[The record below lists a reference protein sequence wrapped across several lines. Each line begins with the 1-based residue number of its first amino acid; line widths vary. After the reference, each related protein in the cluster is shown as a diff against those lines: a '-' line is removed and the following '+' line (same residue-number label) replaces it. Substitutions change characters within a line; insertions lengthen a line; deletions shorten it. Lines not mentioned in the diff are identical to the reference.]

1 MTMSIALPA
10 ATPTFHANQAPSPLD
25 ARRRTVGEARLHVLP
40 SPPGTSEVGVPM
52 TVHASDPVTR
62 AGLASQLREHSDL
75 LVLDD
80 ASDARIQVALVAV
93 DDVDTAAVA
102 IVRQFAAR
110 GVRVV
115 IVATR
120 LDNAGLMAA
129 VEAGIAGL
137 LRRAEA
143 VTATLAAAVTAA
155 ATGNGTIPPDLLGK
169 LLDQMGWLQR
179 QVLAPRGLS
188 MNGLAERELS
198 VLRLVA
204 DGYDTQEIAKALSY
218 SERTVKNVIHDIT
231 VRLNLRNRSHAVA
244 HAIRHGLI

>member
-1 MTMSIALPA
+1 MANRSPSGH
-10 ATPTFHANQAPSPLD
+10 FHAAQAS
-25 ARRRTVGEARLHVLP
+25 
-40 SPPGTSEVGVPM
+40 GTELLEPIAM

-62 AGLASQLREHSDL
+62 AGLASQLLDHCDL

-80 ASDARIQVALVAV
+80 VDDPRLQVALVAV
-93 DDVDTAAVA
+93 DDVDAGAVVT
-102 IVRQFAAR
+102 VRQYAAR

-115 IVATR
+115 VVATR

-137 LRRAEA
+137 LRRSEAEP
-143 VTATLAAAVTAA
+143 ATLVAAVKASA
-155 ATGNGTIPPDLLGK
+155 SGNGTVPPDLLGK

-188 MNGLAERELS
+188 MNGLAERELA

-204 DGYDTQEIAKALSY
+204 DGYDTQDIATTLSY